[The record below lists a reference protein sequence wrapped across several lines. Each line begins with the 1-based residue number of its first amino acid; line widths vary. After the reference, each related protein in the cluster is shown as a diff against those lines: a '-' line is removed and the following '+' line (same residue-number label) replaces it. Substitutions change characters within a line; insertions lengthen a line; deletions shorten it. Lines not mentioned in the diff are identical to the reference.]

1 MVWAT
6 AAGIYMVI
14 CNAFLLF
21 DDNTSQQLAKNP
33 NEFLK
38 GVGLDECWC
47 SWPKDG
53 VSEVFLPRGSA
64 LQPCGE
70 GAHTAVC
77 VWCR

>member
-47 SWPKDG
+47 S
-53 VSEVFLPRGSA
+53 L
-64 LQPCGE
+64 
-70 GAHTAVC
+70 T
-77 VWCR
+77 